1 MITSIVP
8 KLPFIDKKQTLDFYV
23 NQLGFKLASDYDDY
37 FIILLDN
44 AELHFFAYPTLKP
57 TKSDFMIYLRI
68 DSGIDE
74 LYSKFSKC
82 DPPLKIV
89 GKLDL
94 KHWRQKEFA
103 ITDPNGTL
111 LTFGQHIP

>member
-8 KLPFIDKKQTLDFYV
+8 KLPFIDKNQTIAFYV
-23 NQLGFKLASDYDDY
+23 NQLGFKLASDYGDY

-44 AELHFFAYPTLKP
+44 AELHFFAYPTLIP
-57 TKSDFMIYLRI
+57 SKSDFMIYLRI

-74 LYSKFSKC
+74 LYSKYSNC
-82 DPPLKIV
+82 EPLLNII
-89 GKLDL
+89 GKLES
-94 KHWRQKEFA
+94 KHWQQREFA

-111 LTFGQHIP
+111 LTFGQHIS